1 MKNFL
6 SKPITVGGY
15 LKFCGGVLVIYAI
28 GGAIYYIFATRE
40 AKKANERLQNELL
53 KNQKES

>member
-15 LKFCGGVLVIYAI
+15 LKTCGVVLAIYAI
-28 GGAIYYIFATRE
+28 GGAIYYILATRQ
-40 AKKANERLQNELL
+40 AKKENERLQNELL